1 MSEDAQLLHKVKEAL
16 EKQEGL
22 DLSRVHLRVVGK
34 VVFVDGEVPDE
45 ASSET
50 LETTAKAV
58 AGIRW
63 VQNRLQID
71 AADTP
76 AERDPHHHE

>member
-1 MSEDAQLLHKVKEAL
+1 MSEDTQLLHKVKEAL
-16 EKQEGL
+16 EKKEDL

-45 ASSET
+45 ESSEA
-50 LETTAKAV
+50 LEAAAKEV
-58 AGIRW
+58 EGVRW

-76 AERDPHHHE
+76 AERDPHRHD